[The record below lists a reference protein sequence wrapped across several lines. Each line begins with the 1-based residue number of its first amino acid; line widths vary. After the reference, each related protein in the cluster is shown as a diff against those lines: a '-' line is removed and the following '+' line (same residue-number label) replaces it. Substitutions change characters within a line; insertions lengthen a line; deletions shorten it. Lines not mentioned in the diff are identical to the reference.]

1 MQLDKE
7 GKRHLVR
14 YKSGVWSTLERNW
27 DSGKHEYK
35 ALLLTLKK
43 LWSYLYSV
51 RFTVETDA

>member
-1 MQLDKE
+1 MQLDEE

-14 YKSGVWSTLERNW
+14 YESGVWSTLERNW
-27 DSGKHEYK
+27 DLGKHECK

-43 LWSYLYSV
+43 LRLYLYGV